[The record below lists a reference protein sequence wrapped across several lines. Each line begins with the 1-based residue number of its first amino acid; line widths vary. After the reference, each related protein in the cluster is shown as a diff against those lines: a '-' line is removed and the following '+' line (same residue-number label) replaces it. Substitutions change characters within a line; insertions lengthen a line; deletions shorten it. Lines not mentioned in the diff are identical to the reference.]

1 MDWLTFISSLVGS
14 LAWPTAVGAVAL
26 IFRSQVSSLLKSLSR
41 LKWREVEAEFGEKVD
56 QIREDV
62 RQIEDS
68 PNYNDEPVDPK
79 LVNLL
84 ESHPHLAIL
93 EGWKSLEKAIVDLS
107 VSKLQ
112 TDRKLPFH
120 NHLTALMRAE
130 ILPVSMKNALS
141 EIRDVRN
148 RAVHESD
155 STISKGRA
163 YVLLDS
169 IADIVGFLNKLV

>member
-1 MDWLTFISSLVGS
+1 MMSN
-14 LAWPTAVGAVAL
+14 
-26 IFRSQVSSLLKSLSR
+26 LSK
-41 LKWREVEAEFGEKVD
+41 LKWRDVEAEFGEKVD

-62 RQIEDS
+62 RQMEDN
-68 PNYNDEPVDPK
+68 PNYRDEPVDPK
-79 LVNLL
+79 LVLLL

-107 VSKLQ
+107 VSRLQ
-112 TDRKLPFH
+112 TERRLPF
-120 NHLTALMRAE
+120 NKHLDALMRAE
-130 ILPVSMKNALS
+130 ILPNSMKSALG

-155 STISKGRA
+155 QTISKGRA